1 MTAADS
7 SVAVAAFS
15 SWHPQ
20 REAARQAL
28 DRVPWIVSHAA
39 VETYSVLTRAPDLY
53 RAPASLVLEW
63 LESVFGARW
72 LGLSAD
78 AQRLALERLHALGV
92 DGGAT
97 YDGLIAITAAAS
109 GATLVTLDKRALKTY
124 ALVGADVKLVG

>member
-28 DRVPWIVSHAA
+28 DRAPWIVSHAA
-39 VETYSVLTRAPDLY
+39 FETYSVLTRAPDLY
-53 RAPASLVLEW
+53 RAPAGLVLEW

-72 LGLSAD
+72 LGLPAD

-92 DGGAT
+92 KGGAT
-97 YDGLIAITAAAS
+97 YDGLIAMTAAAS
-109 GATLVTLDKRALKTY
+109 SATLVTLDRRALSTY
-124 ALVGADVKLVG
+124 ERVGVDVQLVG